1 MALAQQHSGG
11 SRHRVPRR
19 SGRRIVWF
27 SVAGLAVLLIAAVAW
42 VGVRGLLAK
51 DELEAAVPLA
61 SSIPEQIIGGDPVTA
76 GHTSEKLSGH
86 AASAVSLTGDP
97 VWRAA
102 ELLPWVGGNLTA
114 VREVA
119 GIVDQL
125 ATDAIDPLV
134 SMAGSI
140 GVDQFKP
147 VDGAIA
153 LQPLLDAQPAV
164 SQADVAVKAALQRT
178 RSIDTDGTV
187 DVVSAAVVELE
198 GVVGEAESVTDAI
211 NRAVTLLP
219 AALGADGPRNYLML
233 FQNPAEPRSGGGIPG
248 ALAMLHTE
256 GGAIELTEQ
265 ASSSDFPH
273 FDEPVLP
280 LPIETEGLYGSIVGE
295 YIQNVTLTPHFAMSG
310 ALAQEMWRLQ
320 YGTTVDGVIS
330 VDPVALSYLLR
341 ATGPITLATGDVLT
355 SDNAVQL
362 LLSDV
367 YARYED
373 PAMQDLF
380 FAAAAAAVFDTVAS
394 GQGDPVKLIS
404 ALAQAGQERR
414 LLVWSSAPEEQAVLE
429 GTTLAGELPVS
440 GDAGASDATSEWF
453 GVYLNDATG
462 SKMGMHLDVQLGAGQ
477 VTCRQDGRPHY
488 AIDVTLTNT
497 APADAATSLP
507 EYVTGG
513 GWFGVTPGHI
523 KSLVAVYGPTDSQ
536 NLGLFVNG
544 VTAEAHPTT
553 DDGHPVTLKEVELVP
568 GESVTLRAMFLGAA
582 EFDGDIWIDAT
593 PFVNRNLTQELAI
606 TCEVP

>member
-1 MALAQQHSGG
+1 MWL
-11 SRHRVPRR
+11 
-19 SGRRIVWF
+19 
-27 SVAGLAVLLIAAVAW
+27 SVVGLAVLLIAAVVW

-76 GHTSEKLSGH
+76 GQTAEKLSGH

-119 GIVDQL
+119 AIVDQL
-125 ATDAIDPLV
+125 ATDAIGPLV

-153 LQPLLDAQPAV
+153 LQPLLDAQPAM

-178 RSIDTDGTV
+178 RDIDTAGTV
-187 DVVSAAVVELE
+187 DVVSAAVEELE

-248 ALAMLHTE
+248 ALAMIHTE
-256 GGAIELTEQ
+256 NGAIELSEQ
-265 ASSSDFPH
+265 ASSSDFSH

-295 YIQNVTLTPHFAMSG
+295 YIQNVTLTPHFALSG

-429 GTTLAGELPVS
+429 GTTLAGELPASDAAS
-440 GDAGASDATSEWF
+440 GSGAAAESGASDEWF

-462 SKMGMHLDVQLGAGQ
+462 SKMGMHLDVQLGTGQ
-477 VTCRQDGRPHY
+477 VTCRQDGRPYY

-523 KSLVAVYGPTDSQ
+523 KSLVSVYGPTDSQ

-544 VTAEAHPTT
+544 ATAEAHPTT
-553 DDGHPVTLKEVELVP
+553 DEGHPVTLKEVELVP
-568 GESVTLRAMFLGAA
+568 GESVTLRAMFLGAD
-582 EFDGDIWIDAT
+582 EFGGDIRIDAT
-593 PFVNRNLTQELAI
+593 PFVNQIVTQQLAI
-606 TCEVP
+606 ACEVP